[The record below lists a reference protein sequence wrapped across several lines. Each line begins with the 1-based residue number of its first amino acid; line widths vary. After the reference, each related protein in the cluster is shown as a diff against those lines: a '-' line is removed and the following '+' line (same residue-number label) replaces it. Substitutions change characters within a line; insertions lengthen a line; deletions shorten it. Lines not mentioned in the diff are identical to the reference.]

1 MMHSMIHVPK
11 TIRFIGV
18 GQTCTGGNG
27 RAATDMPRALV
38 NVRRSM
44 LHPPPALTLK
54 TSAGCHKIDVEPDLK
69 FLKKA
74 IYYRLYHTRKT
85 QICV

>member
-1 MMHSMIHVPK
+1 MHNMIHALK
-11 TIRFIGV
+11 TIRFMGV
-18 GQTCTGGNG
+18 GQICIGGSG
-27 RAATDMPRALV
+27 RAATDMLGALV
-38 NVRRSM
+38 DVRRSM
-44 LHPPPALTLK
+44 LHPPPALTLE
-54 TSAGCHKIDVEPDLK
+54 TSAGRYKIDVEPDLK